1 MKTEIPEKAK
11 LVISEINT
19 NQIIKTE
26 IELLDNKLLRAS
38 NFAKR
43 QSSWP

>member
-43 QSSWP
+43 QSL

>member
-43 QSSWP
+43 QSS

>member
-1 MKTEIPEKAK
+1 MKTEITEKAK

-19 NQIIKTE
+19 NQIVKTE
-26 IELLDNKLLRAS
+26 IKLLGNKLLRVS

-43 QSSWP
+43 QSS

>member
-1 MKTEIPEKAK
+1 MKTEITEKAK

-19 NQIIKTE
+19 NQIVKTE
-26 IELLDNKLLRAS
+26 IKLLDNKLLRVS

-43 QSSWP
+43 QSS